1 MKKLNQSEFL
11 RPPINPRLRMNQS
24 TLLSNQRL
32 VASHSAFNLFVSQFS
47 SESLSKMLIPVLH
60 PLIST
65 EDLLILLSAFCIC
78 TKNIREERK
87 KLFVKNADCGVAGQR
102 RSREKLI
109 QAPLLTQNLKKFP
122 TRCCQICKKLSER
135 KI

>member
-1 MKKLNQSEFL
+1 
-11 RPPINPRLRMNQS
+11 
-24 TLLSNQRL
+24 
-32 VASHSAFNLFVSQFS
+32 
-47 SESLSKMLIPVLH
+47 MLIPV
-60 PLIST
+60 LIST